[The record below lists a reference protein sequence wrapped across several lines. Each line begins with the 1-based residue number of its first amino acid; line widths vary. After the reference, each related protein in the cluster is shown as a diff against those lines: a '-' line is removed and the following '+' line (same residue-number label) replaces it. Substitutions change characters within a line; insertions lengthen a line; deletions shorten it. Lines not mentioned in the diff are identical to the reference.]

1 MAEHSYE
8 INEVNEMLQC
18 MGRFTGLSICITNLF
33 DALDEVA
40 LRRFTFKIR
49 FKGLTAGQRERVF
62 AVEALDGR
70 ADVITDEQRQR
81 LRLRLR
87 LRLLDLS
94 APGDFAAVKQ
104 QTEVLDELFEPDE
117 FLSQLEAEPR
127 VKPEV
132 RQQRAMGFV
141 KP

>member
-33 DALDEVA
+33 DALDAVA

-49 FKGLTAGQRERVF
+49 FKGLTAGQRERMFV
-62 AVEALDGR
+62 VEALDGR

-87 LRLLDLS
+87 LLDLP
-94 APGDFAAVKQ
+94 APGDFAAVKR
-104 QTEVLDELFEPDE
+104 QTEVLDEVFQPDE
-117 FLSQLEAEPR
+117 SLSQLEA
-127 VKPEV
+127 
-132 RQQRAMGFV
+132 
-141 KP
+141 